1 MNTLFSDIPDSMNS
15 NYTEMVFWVAV
26 LLFVLICGGWII
38 GRIRVWAK
46 SPKDDPRQTPQS
58 MLTVLREAYERG
70 DIEEEEYLL
79 VKERLTQAVRD
90 MYLKDDRKPS
100 S

>member
-1 MNTLFSDIPDSMNS
+1 MNTLFSDISDTMNS

-26 LLFVLICGGWII
+26 LFVVLIAGGWII
-38 GRIRVWAK
+38 RKIRQWAK
-46 SPKDDPRQTPQS
+46 SKDDPRQTPQS

-70 DIEEEEYLL
+70 DIEEEEYQL

-90 MYLKDDRKPS
+90 MYLKDDRK
-100 S
+100 